1 MGTEFT
7 RRQFITVV
15 SAGVTYLALTNTV
28 GCDLRERTP
37 KAKTPKGRPLP
48 TPKVSPLPNA
58 SSASPKGVWA
68 FRSRPDLSPPTV
80 DVASP
85 AHDDTAPGYIF
96 VAPKYGSGQSG
107 PMIIDNL
114 GQPVWF
120 SKGKYAMD
128 FKVQHYQGKPVLT
141 WWEGE
146 PFPRPS
152 VGEYVI
158 LDSSY
163 RGITRVQAGNGYQG
177 NQHEFLITSQDTA
190 LFTVYNPVRRDLSP
204 LGGPKDGVVMEGI
217 AQEVDIESGEVLFE
231 WHSLEHV
238 SPDES
243 YRKPTYSSY
252 FDYFHIN
259 AIDVD
264 HDNNLIITAR
274 NTFAVYKVDRKSGEV
289 IWRLGGKKS
298 DFEMGPGTWT
308 AWHHDA
314 RRQPDGTITIFDN
327 GAGPQVHEQ
336 SRGIMLELDEDN
348 MTATLV
354 RVYTSPDKLL
364 GISQGNMQVLPNGN
378 VFVGWGSEPFLSEFS
393 HDGKLLF
400 NAHFPSD
407 NESYRAFR
415 FPWEGQ
421 PQDAPAVVAESEPDD
436 KVTLYV
442 SWNGATE
449 VAAWEVLAGPG
460 PGQLESVGSIP
471 WSGFETAML
480 VQTSEPYVAVRAKH
494 HLGQVLGTT
503 APVKL

>member
-1 MGTEFT
+1 MSTELT
-7 RRQFITVV
+7 RRRFLGAVGTGAAWIALSNVPGCGP
-15 SAGVTYLALTNTV
+15 AG
-28 GCDLRERTP
+28 RTL
-37 KAKTPKGRPLP
+37 K
-48 TPKVSPLPNA
+48 
-58 SSASPKGVWA
+58 SSSFAQAEPVMA
-68 FRSRPDLSPPTV
+68 FRSRPDLSPPAI
-80 DVASP
+80 DVVTQ
-85 AHDDTAPGYIF
+85 AHDTAPGYIF
-96 VAPKYGSGQSG
+96 LAPKKGPGQDG
-107 PMIIDNL
+107 LMIIDNL

-120 SKGKYAMD
+120 SKGKYALD
-128 FKVQHYQGKPVLT
+128 FKVQYYQGKPVLT

-146 PFPRPS
+146 PYPRPS
-152 VGEYVI
+152 VGEFVI

-163 RGITRVQAGNGYQG
+163 QEITRVQAGNGYEA
-177 NQHEFLITSQDTA
+177 NHHEFFITSEDTA
-190 LFTVYNPVRRDLSP
+190 LIPIYGAVRRDLSP
-204 LGGPKDGVVMEGI
+204 LGGQQNAIVYEGVV
-217 AQEVDIESGEVLFE
+217 QEVDIETGEVLFE

-289 IWRLGGKKS
+289 MWRLGGKWS
-298 DFEMGPGTWT
+298 DFEMGPGTRT

-364 GISQGNMQVLPNGN
+364 AISQGNMQVLPNGN
-378 VFVGWGSEPFLSEFS
+378 AFVGWGSEPFLSEFS
-393 HDGKLLF
+393 HEGKLLL

-415 FPWEGQ
+415 FPWSAHPSDQ
-421 PQDAPAVVAESEPDD
+421 PAAVAERTSKE
-436 KVTLYV
+436 VVRLYA

-449 VAAWEVLAGPG
+449 VASWEVLAGQR
-460 PGQLESVGSIP
+460 PGQLESVGSVP
-471 WSGFETAML
+471 RDGFETAML
-480 VQTSEPYVAVRAKH
+480 VQTSEPYVAVRANH
-494 HLGQVLGTT
+494 HLGRVLGTT
-503 APVKL
+503 ATVKL